1 MPVQIDIET
10 LGVTTISTVIQIGAV
25 KFNYGDST
33 YSEKFIVDVD
43 PESCRRIGGMD
54 DKSTVE
60 WWGNLG
66 GFKPATDY
74 VLPIKEAL
82 EKLNGFLKNSGN
94 DDVWCKGPHFDI
106 AILEFYYDKLKI
118 KKPWKYNKIRDFRTI
133 EQLHYE
139 AYGYWAPDV
148 GEPSHR
154 ADEDCDNQ
162 IKALKYYL
170 KKFAPISNSDFKHDP
185 VLSEKLI
192 GKPSNNPVSTVE
204 VVDTTPDYRKRYED
218 E

>member
-25 KFNYGDST
+25 KFGYGDSL
-33 YSEKFIVDVD
+33 YSENFIVDVD
-43 PESCRRIGGMD
+43 PQSCRCIGGMD
-54 DKSTVE
+54 DKSTTD
-60 WWGNLG
+60 WWDSRG
-66 GFKPATDY
+66 GFKPATDC
-74 VLPIKEAL
+74 VLPIKKAL
-82 EKLNGFLKNSGN
+82 EKLNEFLKDSITE
-94 DDVWCKGPHFDI
+94 DVWCKGPHFDI

-118 KKPWKYNKIRDFRTI
+118 KKPWHFSKIRDFRTI

-139 AYGYWAPDV
+139 AYGYRAPNV
-148 GEPSHR
+148 GEPTHR

-162 IKALKYYL
+162 VKALKYYL
-170 KKFAPISNSDFKHDP
+170 KKFAPLSGSYFKHDP

-192 GKPSNNPVSTVE
+192 GKPSNNPVSIVE